1 MRRLKASS
9 NVTMGAMREPRVI
22 PLKAA
27 TPTGRE
33 AKPLPPAWSAH
44 AHAQTA
50 DVGAPLLDTLARP
63 LRDLRI
69 SVTDRCNFRCG
80 YCMPREVYGPGHRF
94 MPQATLLSFEEIE
107 RASRL
112 FLSLGVRKL
121 RLTGGEP
128 LMRRDLD
135 QLVGLLAALRTP
147 DGHPPELTLTTNA
160 ALLAPKVAALKA
172 AGLQRITISLDAL
185 DDAVFRR
192 MSDADVPV
200 AQVLQGIDAA
210 LAVGLK
216 PIKVNMVVQKGVNE
230 DQILPMAQHFRHTGV
245 ELRFIEYMDV
255 GQTNGWRMDQVVP
268 SQEVV
273 RRLSEAFDLE
283 PVLDQAPGET
293 ARRLRYVDGGGTVGF
308 ISSVTEAF
316 CGDCNRLRLSTDGRL
331 YTCLFATEGHDL
343 RAALRG
349 DETDAQILN
358 RLQSLW
364 RMRTDQ
370 YSAQRG
376 QAQPAPAAG
385 RRIEMSYIGG

>member
-1 MRRLKASS
+1 
-9 NVTMGAMREPRVI
+9 MGAMREPRVI

-27 TPTGRE
+27 PPTGRE

-50 DVGAPLLDTLARP
+50 DVGGPLLDTLARP

-135 QLVGLLAALRTP
+135 QLVRLLAALRTP
-147 DGHPPELTLTTNA
+147 DGSPPELTLTTNA

-210 LAVGLK
+210 LAVGLM

-230 DQILPMAQHFRHTGV
+230 DQILPMARHFRHTGV

-273 RRLSEAFDLE
+273 RRLSEAFELA
-283 PVLDQAPGET
+283 PVLNQAPGET
-293 ARRLRYVDGGGTVGF
+293 ARRLRYADGGGTVGF

-349 DETDAQILN
+349 DEADAQILN

-364 RMRTDQ
+364 RARTDQ

-376 QAQPAPAAG
+376 QALPAPTGG

>member
-1 MRRLKASS
+1 M
-9 NVTMGAMREPRVI
+9 
-22 PLKAA
+22 
-27 TPTGRE
+27 
-33 AKPLPPAWSAH
+33 
-44 AHAQTA
+44 
-50 DVGAPLLDTLARP
+50 LDALARP

-135 QLVGLLAALRTP
+135 QLVSLLAALRTP
-147 DGHPPELTLTTNA
+147 DGQAPELTLTTNG

-185 DDAVFRR
+185 DDNVFRR

-200 AQVLQGIDAA
+200 AQVLQGIEAA
-210 LAVGLK
+210 SAAGLM

-230 DQILPMAQHFRHTGV
+230 DQILPMARHFRHTGV

-268 SQEVV
+268 SREVLQ
-273 RRLSEAFDLE
+273 RLSEVFELVPAQ
-283 PVLDQAPGET
+283 DQKPGET
-293 ARRLRYVDGGGTVGF
+293 ARRLRHADGGGTIGL

-316 CGDCNRLRLSTDGRL
+316 CGDCSRLRLSTDGRL
-331 YTCLFATEGHDL
+331 YTCLFATQGHDL

-349 DETDAQILN
+349 DETDAQILD

-364 RMRTDQ
+364 RARGDQ
-370 YSAQRG
+370 YSALRG
-376 QAQPAPAAG
+376 QALPATSSG
-385 RRIEMSYIGG
+385 HRIEMSYIGG

>member
-1 MRRLKASS
+1 
-9 NVTMGAMREPRVI
+9 MRESRVI
-22 PLKAA
+22 PLQAA
-27 TPTGRE
+27 PPVGRE

-44 AHAQTA
+44 AHAQAAPT
-50 DVGAPLLDTLARP
+50 GTPLLDTLARP
-63 LRDLRI
+63 LHDLRI

-135 QLVGLLAALRTP
+135 QLVALLAALRTP
-147 DGHPPELTLTTNA
+147 DGSPPELTLTTNA

-210 LAVGLK
+210 LAVGLM

-230 DQILPMAQHFRHTGV
+230 DQILPMARYFRHTGV

-273 RRLSEAFDLE
+273 RRLSEAFDLA
-283 PVLDQAPGET
+283 PVLDQARGET
-293 ARRLRYVDGGGTVGF
+293 ARRLRYTDGGGTVGF

-316 CGDCNRLRLSTDGRL
+316 CGDCSRLRLSTDGRL

-349 DETDAQILN
+349 DEADALILS

-364 RMRTDQ
+364 RARTDQ

-376 QAQPAPAAG
+376 QAQPVPAAG